1 MIRTA
6 RRWTYYAADY
16 APAAKKEWDRLWL
29 AALVVSLL
37 LHAAF
42 VIVSHSWKVSDIRQA
57 EKNVET
63 LFRVKLDNLESTNFV
78 SRPTQLTLREE
89 RERNLQREIAS
100 LSEIPSRSAEP
111 EIAALSPAPDA
122 NSLPA
127 WGDQTDE
134 DRFVNDRTARNL
146 ITSKASDRVVDTL
159 AEAFNEKPLTNVAAP
174 QRIALAGRGAGSG
187 SRIMADL
194 PPPAMDSLP
203 AVAREFKTNPRADL
217 APPAPDLNVSE
228 PPIEL
233 PPVNEILPSPNL
245 MRESPGPAELKN
257 EEKAKEEI
265 KDRYI
270 HFEDL
275 VSVDLY
281 TYHHIGGDGYFM
293 IRIRPTTADER
304 LRILPK
310 DVLFVLDASRSMGNR
325 RLDVMKDEIVKMMV
339 RLRPDDRFNVIGFKQ
354 SVKRFTEDFGAVNP
368 ESLKQADYFVR
379 RLEAS
384 GKTDIY
390 SSMNP
395 LVQLGTERA
404 RPLIVLLFSD
414 GRPTVG
420 VINSRRIINE
430 LTRFRGPSTSIFC
443 VGTGSDLNRYLLDML
458 AFRNRGLVAFESDR
472 NALPPVMESVFGY
485 IEDPV
490 LLKIRAEF
498 DTVDER
504 EVYPKVLPDLYM
516 KGELKIWGRLRDEK
530 KITLR
535 LVGEAFDERK
545 EMIVELPVP
554 ERDNGTYDIAR
565 DWAFRKIYNLI
576 GKMVEEGERPEYLQE
591 IEQLSRTYR
600 VVTPYSE
607 QASR

>member
-1 MIRTA
+1 MIRAA
-6 RRWTYYAADY
+6 RRWTYYAADFS
-16 APAAKKEWDRLWL
+16 PAAKKGWDRLWL
-29 AALVVSLL
+29 AALAFSVL

-42 VIVSHSWKVSDIRQA
+42 VMGSLSWRVSDIRQA
-57 EKNVET
+57 EENVET
-63 LFRVKLDNLESTNFV
+63 LFRVKLENLESLNFV

-89 RERNLQREIAS
+89 RERILQQNIAA
-100 LSEIPSRSAEP
+100 LSDLPSRSAEP
-111 EIAALSPAPDA
+111 EIAALAAAPDA
-122 NSLPA
+122 NALPA

-134 DRFVNDRTARNL
+134 EQFVNDRTARNL
-146 ITSKASDRVVDTL
+146 ITSKASDRAIDHLADTVD
-159 AEAFNEKPLTNVAAP
+159 EKPLTNVAAP
-174 QRIALAGRGAGSG
+174 QRIALAGRGGGAG

-194 PPPAMDSLP
+194 PPPAMDSEP
-203 AVAREFKTNPRADL
+203 AVAREFKANPRADL

-245 MRESPGPAELKN
+245 MRESPGPAELQN
-257 EEKAKEEI
+257 EEEAKEEI

-270 HFEDL
+270 RFDDL
-275 VSVDLY
+275 VSVELF
-281 TYHHIGGDGYFM
+281 TYRHIGGDGYFM

-304 LRILPK
+304 LRVLPK

-325 RLDVMKDEIVKMMV
+325 RLDVIKDEIVKMMS
-339 RLRPDDRFNVIGFKQ
+339 RLRPGDRFNVVGFKQ
-354 SVKRFTEDFGAVNP
+354 SVKRFTADFDAVNG
-368 ESLKQADYFVR
+368 ESLKQAEYFVR

-390 SSMNP
+390 SSLNP

-404 RPLIVLLFSD
+404 RPLIVLLYSD

-420 VINSRRIINE
+420 VVNSRRIINE

-472 NALPPVMESVFGY
+472 NALPPVMESVYGY

-490 LLKIRAEF
+490 LLKVTATF

-530 KITLR
+530 KIALR

-545 EMIVELPVP
+545 EMIVELAVP

-565 DWAFRKIYNLI
+565 DWAFRKIYNLV